1 MKIDNVYVAV
11 INVII
16 AHDTVSMGRSFKDEY
31 KSIPI
36 KLALIYSKNDCHG
49 TEYYDLRTGEEYKTI
64 KNYPDTGDLI
74 VDVKTMKSYRD
85 FLYNEQ
91 LKNPH
96 LKVKDN
102 MFKRKMLTLFND
114 AQKRCKMEERN
125 EKNI

>member
-11 INVII
+11 INAII
-16 AHDTVSMGRSFKDEY
+16 SYNIVDMGPVVKYGYEF
-31 KSIPI
+31 IPI
-36 KLALIYSKNDCHG
+36 KIAIIYSKHNYSG
-49 TEYYDLRTGEEYKTI
+49 TEYYDLQTGEKYKTL
-64 KNYPDTGDLI
+64 KNYPENGDLI
-74 VDVKTMKSYRD
+74 VDVKKMTPYRD

-102 MFKRKMLTLFND
+102 MFKRKMLALFND
-114 AQKRCKMEERN
+114 AQKRGKMEVRD

>member
-1 MKIDNVYVAV
+1 MNIDRVYVAV
-11 INVII
+11 INAII
-16 AHDTVSMGRSFKDEY
+16 SHNICSEGRVVRDEY

-36 KLALIYSKNDCHG
+36 KFALIYSKHDYLGN
-49 TEYYDLRTGEEYKTI
+49 EYYDLQTGEKYKTL
-64 KNYPDTGDLI
+64 KDFPGNGDL
-74 VDVKTMKSYRD
+74 VVNVKRMITYRA

-91 LKNPH
+91 VRNSN

-114 AQKRCKMEERN
+114 AQKRGKMEVRN